1 MQKCTLPGWWMKKRA
16 GVGSSIT
23 FVLICILGDAPTE
36 IAAQEQLVFPGE
48 RVRVTAPD
56 CALRGQVATLRAIRA
71 DTLVLETTECPMA
84 SVTRLDVSRGQKSH
98 GRNGAAIGFPA
109 GAVLAFAYCQVGD
122 KTGCE
127 VLGNDATLG
136 IALIFGGVGVLVGA
150 IVGHAI
156 KTDRWEEV
164 PLERLRVSLAPQR
177 DGRFALGFSVRF

>member
-23 FVLICILGDAPTE
+23 FVLICIFGGAPAE
-36 IAAQEQLVFPGE
+36 IASQAPLRSGS

-71 DTLVLETTECPMA
+71 DTLFLETTECPLA
-84 SVTRLDVSRGQKSH
+84 SVTRFAVSRGQKSH

-109 GAVLAFAYCQVGD
+109 GAVLAFAYCQVGG
-122 KTGCE
+122 KRCE
-127 VLGNDATLG
+127 VFDTDFTPG

-150 IVGHAI
+150 IVGHRI
-156 KTDRWEEV
+156 KTDLWEEV
-164 PLERLRVSLAPQR
+164 PLERLRVSLAPQ
-177 DGRFALGFSVRF
+177 GGGGFALGLSVRF